1 MKIDFQPL
9 ATVTPIHDYYSQG
22 CQDIEFIPTSATADL
37 LRAGR
42 SIARMRD
49 GALYLYYEN
58 EGSNTPLSSLAGST
72 LYFGLRLNNPYFV
85 NFTAPVIASTTLTP
99 FYTNTAQVDAL
110 DAPFG
115 ITLVSSLYAHTPIEA
130 GRPLDVVL
138 KTTNGQ
144 ALLTQMLQSG
154 EDHAS
159 FDFRHLPDDRYFF
172 DEVQSGSVLQHHPIL
187 ADSDL
192 RDYGVWGV
200 LALKIDASFYATP
213 PKLTLHFAPRQE
225 KLRYY
230 VIAEKFQQTEFDQL
244 NVNDGDNVIAFD
256 RILPAFPNN
265 QGYLDKELLAPGS
278 TLIAVFQ
285 SQTNVERRE
294 RGQRKLR
301 LSRNNT
307 VLIEHLP
314 LPGPEKARADLIV
327 HLSKP

>member
-9 ATVTPIHDYYSQG
+9 ATVTPIHAYYSKG

-37 LRAGR
+37 MRAGR

-49 GALYLYYEN
+49 GSLYLYYESD
-58 EGSNTPLSSLAGST
+58 GSNTPLSSLAGST
-72 LYFGLRLNNPYFV
+72 LYFGLRLVNPYFV
-85 NFTAPVIASTTLTP
+85 NFTVPVIASTTLTP
-99 FYTNTAQVDAL
+99 FYTNAAQVDAL

-115 ITLVSSLYAHTPIEA
+115 VTLVSGMHAHIPTEA

-138 KTTNGQ
+138 NTTNGQ
-144 ALLTQMLQSG
+144 ALFTQQLQSG
-154 EDHAS
+154 ENHAS
-159 FDFRHLPDDRYFF
+159 FDFRHLPDDRYFI
-172 DEVQSGSVLQHHPIL
+172 DEVQGGSVLQHHSL
-187 ADSDL
+187 LSDSDL

-200 LALKIDASFYATP
+200 LALKIDTGFYASA
-213 PKLTLHFAPRQE
+213 PKLTLNFAPRQE

-230 VIAEKFQQTEFDQL
+230 VIAEKFQQAEFDQL
-244 NVNDGDNVIAFD
+244 SVSDGDNVIAFD

-265 QGYLDKELLAPGS
+265 QGFLDKELLAPGS

-285 SQTNVERRE
+285 SQTDVERRE

-314 LPGPEKARADLIV
+314 LPGPEKPRADLIV